1 MKSKKSDFFLKIIL
15 LAGDAF
21 LVSLNFMFIYY
32 LRFHTFIIAHKG
44 VPDLAAYVQAV
55 PIAAFIWLLIFA
67 HFGLY
72 NISSIESRWNQAGN
86 ITKAVF
92 WGTIALL
99 AASTL
104 YRAFSYSRLV
114 IVLSFLSAVIL
125 LNIFRLVISAARI
138 KMLERIPDKKRVLII
153 GTDDTAIRIAMTLKD
168 NAQYVARVAGFIS
181 MRPETVGKEIA
192 GVKVIDTLD
201 NAEKHFSKN
210 ETDEVILALST
221 LPHEKIV
228 DFIIRCS
235 KEMISWKMIPDV
247 MQMTVARLG
256 LEEINGIPIM
266 RQKEL
271 PLDHVGNR
279 MLKRS
284 FDILGAL
291 AGLFVFSP
299 VLAVFA
305 LIVKITS
312 AGGIFYKQK
321 RVGED
326 GREFSLYKLRSM
338 KTGAEDGIGPVWAK
352 KDDERTTKVGKIM
365 RKYNIDEIPQF
376 WNVLKG
382 DMSIVGPRPERPHF
396 VYQFKEQIPYYMA
409 RHRVKSGL
417 TGWAQVNGYRGDT
430 SLEERI
436 KHDLYYMENWSLMFD
451 VRIILMTLKAF
462 KNAY

>member
-1 MKSKKSDFFLKIIL
+1 VKSKRSDFLLKIIL
-15 LAGDAF
+15 LAGDAV
-21 LVSLNFMFIYY
+21 LVSLNFMFVYY
-32 LRFHTFIIAHKG
+32 LRFHTFISVPKG
-44 VPDLAAYVQAV
+44 VPELSAYIQAV
-55 PIAAFIWLLIFA
+55 PVAVLIWILIFA

-72 NISSIESRWNQAGN
+72 NISNIESRWNQAGN
-86 ITKAVF
+86 VTKAVF
-92 WGTIALL
+92 WGTVVLL

-114 IVLSFLSAVIL
+114 IFLSFLSSIML
-125 LNIFRLVISAARI
+125 LNIFRLIISALRI
-138 KMLERIPDKKRVLII
+138 KMLKNIPNKKRVLII
-153 GTDDTAIRIAMTLKD
+153 GTDDTAIRIALTLKE
-168 NAQYVARVAGFIS
+168 NAQYVSEVVGFIS
-181 MRPETVGKEIA
+181 ALPEMLGREIA
-192 GVKVIDTLD
+192 GVKVVDTLD
-201 NAEKHFSKN
+201 NAEKHFSRN
-210 ETDEVILALST
+210 EADEVILALST

-228 DFIIRCS
+228 DFIIKCS
-235 KEMISWKMIPDV
+235 KEMINWKMIPDV

-256 LEEINGIPIM
+256 LEEISGIPIM
-266 RQKEL
+266 RQKDL

-279 MLKRS
+279 ILKRV
-284 FDILGAL
+284 FDIFGSL
-291 AGLFVFSP
+291 AGLIIFSP
-299 VLAVFA
+299 VLIVFA
-305 LIVKITS
+305 LLIRITS
-312 AGGIFYKQK
+312 KGGIFYGQR

-326 GREFSLYKLRSM
+326 GREFNLYKLRSM
-338 KTGAEDGIGPVWAK
+338 KPGAEDVTGPVWAK
-352 KDDERTTKVGKIM
+352 KDDERTTNVGKTM

-451 VRIILMTLKAF
+451 LKIILMTLKAF

>member
-1 MKSKKSDFFLKIIL
+1 MKSKRSDFLLKIVL
-15 LAGDAF
+15 LVGDAVLVF
-21 LVSLNFMFIYY
+21 LSFIFVYY
-32 LRFHTFIIAHKG
+32 FRFHTFISAPKG
-44 VPDLAAYVQAV
+44 VPELSAYIQAV
-55 PIAAFIWLLIFA
+55 PVAVFIWILIFA

-92 WGTIALL
+92 WGTVALL

-114 IVLSFLSAVIL
+114 IGLSFLSSIIL
-125 LNIFRLVISAARI
+125 LNVFRFAISALRI
-138 KMLERIPDKKRVLII
+138 RMLENISNKKRVLII
-153 GTDDTAIRIAMTLKD
+153 GTDDTAIRIALTLKD
-168 NAQYVARVAGFIS
+168 NAQYVSKVIGFIS
-181 MRPETVGKEIA
+181 PRPEMLGREIA
-192 GVKVIDTLD
+192 GVRVVDTLD
-201 NAEKHFSKN
+201 NVEKHFSKD
-210 ETDEVILALST
+210 EADEVILTLST

-228 DFIIRCS
+228 NFIIKCS
-235 KEMISWKMIPDV
+235 KELITWKMIPDV

-266 RQKEL
+266 RQKDL

-279 MLKRS
+279 ILKRV
-284 FDILGAL
+284 FDVFGSL
-291 AGLFVFSP
+291 AGLIVFSP
-299 VLAVFA
+299 VLLVFSL
-305 LIVKITS
+305 LIKAAS
-312 AGGIFYKQK
+312 GGGIFYRQK

-326 GREFSLYKLRSM
+326 GREFNLYKLRSM
-338 KTGAEDGIGPVWAK
+338 KPDAEDSTGPVWAR

-396 VYQFKEQIPYYMA
+396 VCQFKEQIPYYMA

-430 SLEERI
+430 SLGERI
-436 KHDLYYMENWSLMFD
+436 KHDLYYMENWSIMFD
-451 VRIILMTLKAF
+451 LRIILMTLKAF